1 MVQRSFLQQ
10 LKDLGD
16 RLDKVQPVFLEKVAT
31 HLTQASPSPAGGGS
45 PVDTGA
51 YIMSHSIG
59 TSSGLGGRQSSDR
72 RSKDYSEASRDA
84 AYNKLMTQIA
94 GLPPD
99 ATKVYIGNRSPH
111 ASLVEYGAPGWTK
124 APEGYFVYGTA
135 RNKAPAWLEEAKR
148 ELGFK

>member
-16 RLDKVQPVFLEKVAT
+16 RLEQVQPVFLEKVAT
-31 HLTQASPSPAGGGS
+31 HLTQASPNPSGQGGGS

-51 YIMSHSIG
+51 YVMSHSIG
-59 TSSGLGGRQSSDR
+59 TSSGLGGRQSSAGR
-72 RSKDYSEASRDA
+72 PKDYSEASREA
-84 AYNKLMTQIA
+84 AFSKLMTQIA

-111 ASLVEYGAPGWTK
+111 ASYVEYGTSRYT
-124 APEGYFVYGTA
+124 GYYVYETA
-135 RNKAPAWLEEAKR
+135 KNKAPVWLQEAKR
-148 ELGFK
+148 ELGFQ